1 MTRVEEVFV
10 VSAARTPGGRMG
22 GALKDV
28 VPEELSRV
36 VLEEVIRRT
45 GLEKDRID
53 EVILGQ
59 AKQSADAPNI
69 ARVASLLAGFPE
81 SMPSY
86 TVHRQCASGL
96 QALINGVFQ
105 IRSGYAE
112 IVLVGGVESMSTAP
126 FYLRKARFGYE
137 AGNGE
142 LLDPNTESQ
151 PCSQPQETYGRLVMG
166 MTAEN
171 LAEQWGISREEQ
183 DLFAL
188 ESHRKA
194 VDAIDSG
201 RFAEEIVPVP
211 VPRKKGPPA
220 LFETDEHPR
229 RDTTLEKLASLRP
242 AFKSGGTVTAG
253 NSSGRNDGAA
263 ALVLAS
269 ERALERC
276 GLEPLAR
283 FVSMGAAG
291 VDPRVMGIG
300 PVPATEA
307 ALRRAGLDVKDMGL
321 VELNEAF
328 AAQSLAVVKSLKL
341 DRSKVNVNGGA
352 IALGHPLG
360 CSGARIT
367 VTLLHEMRRRKER
380 FGLATI
386 CVAGGLGLAAVFQRV

>member
-1 MTRVEEVFV
+1 
-10 VSAARTPGGRMG
+10 MG

-229 RDTTLEKLASLRP
+229 RDTTLEKLASLPP

>member
-1 MTRVEEVFV
+1 MEEVFV

-307 ALRRAGLDVKDMGL
+307 ALRRAGLDVEDMGL

>member
-1 MTRVEEVFV
+1 MEEVFV

-263 ALVLAS
+263 ALVLTS

>member
-1 MTRVEEVFV
+1 MEEVFV

-211 VPRKKGPPA
+211 VPRKKGQPA

-307 ALRRAGLDVKDMGL
+307 ALRRAGLDVEDMGL

>member
-1 MTRVEEVFV
+1 
-10 VSAARTPGGRMG
+10 MG

-242 AFKSGGTVTAG
+242 AFKNGGTVTAG

-291 VDPRVMGIG
+291 VDPRIMGIG

-307 ALRRAGLDVKDMGL
+307 ALRRAGLDVADVGL

-341 DRSKVNVNGGA
+341 DRSNVNVNGGA

>member
-1 MTRVEEVFV
+1 
-10 VSAARTPGGRMG
+10 MG

>member
-1 MTRVEEVFV
+1 VEEVFV

-307 ALRRAGLDVKDMGL
+307 ALRRAGLDVEDMGL

>member
-1 MTRVEEVFV
+1 
-10 VSAARTPGGRMG
+10 MG

-307 ALRRAGLDVKDMGL
+307 ALRRAGLDVEDMGL